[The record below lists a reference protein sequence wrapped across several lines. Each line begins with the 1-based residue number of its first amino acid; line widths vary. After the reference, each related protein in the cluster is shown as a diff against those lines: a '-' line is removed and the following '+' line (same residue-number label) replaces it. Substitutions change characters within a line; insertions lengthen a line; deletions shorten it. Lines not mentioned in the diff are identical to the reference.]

1 MLYVPSASEPKNFQK
16 GKIGLKQS
24 NPERKRQ
31 RRTTIRL
38 LYLLLI
44 LVPLLSTATY
54 TWFSLSR
61 APKVNAMALYINTPA
76 GLEITWTPEDEES
89 WGQNLNYAEYADG
102 ETILKPVTYS
112 DHENKFYAANF
123 GLDGRM
129 SDIAYALTDEQNA
142 NRDDGHG
149 YYLKMT
155 FYART
160 DENVSVSLSRAYENS
175 GTYLIGTPIWNG
187 EDILHNDGG
196 QGAQSAVRVGF
207 RITHYDTEGQ
217 QVGEPEFMIYEPNC
231 SYHIDYNLTGQY
243 VPTASIDG
251 TENLISEDRLIRQ
264 SSTFWY
270 EMDPVQNGVL
280 LYEYGEFL
288 DDQHLFD
295 LDEDCMAKIEIYL
308 WLEGQDIDCTNE
320 IGKEAQIFANIQFH
334 SVNRPNSGMEEIETN
349 GKGNSDHQN

>member
-1 MLYVPSASEPKNFQK
+1 M
-16 GKIGLKQS
+16 KQS

-31 RRTTIRL
+31 RRTTLRL

-61 APKVNAMALYINTPA
+61 APKVNTMALYINTPV

-89 WGQNLNYAEYADG
+89 WGQNLNYAEYADS

-112 DHENKFYAANF
+112 DKEKTFYAANF
-123 GLDGRM
+123 GFDGRM

-155 FYART
+155 CYVRT
-160 DENVSVSLSRAYENS
+160 DENVKVSLSRAYENS
-175 GTYLIGTPIWNG
+175 GTYLIGTPIWNS
-187 EDILHNDGG
+187 EEILHNDGG

-207 RITHYDTEGQ
+207 KITHYDVDGQ
-217 QVGEPEFMIYEPNC
+217 QVDEPKFIIYEPNC
-231 SYHIDYNLTGQY
+231 NYHINYEQAGQY
-243 VPTASIDG
+243 IPTASIDG
-251 TENLISEDRLIRQ
+251 TENLISEDQLIRQ
-264 SSTFWY
+264 SSTLWF

-280 LYEYGEFL
+280 VYQYGEFL

-295 LDEDCMAKIEIYL
+295 LYEDCMAKIEIYL

-320 IGKEAQIFANIQFH
+320 IGKEAQIFANIQFY
-334 SVNRPNSGMEEIETN
+334 SENRPDSGMENIETN
-349 GKGNSDHQN
+349 GKGDRGDDDGHDDDRYDDDFD

>member
-1 MLYVPSASEPKNFQK
+1 MLYVPLRIETAKKK
-16 GKIGLKQS
+16 GKNVLKKTR
-24 NPERKRQ
+24 PERKGQ
-31 RRTTIRL
+31 RRTTLRL

-61 APKVNAMALYINTPA
+61 TPKVNAMALYINTPA
-76 GLEITWTPEDEES
+76 GLEITWTPEDEDS
-89 WGQNLNYAEYADG
+89 WGQNLNYADYIDG
-102 ETILKPVTYS
+102 NTVLKPATYS
-112 DHENKFYAANF
+112 DSEKTFYAANF

-129 SDIAYALTDEQNA
+129 SDIAYALSDEQNA
-142 NRDDGHG
+142 NRDDGSG

-155 FYART
+155 CFVRT
-160 DENVSVSLSRAYENS
+160 DENVTVSLSRAYENS
-175 GTYLIGTPIWNG
+175 GTYLIGTPIWDS
-187 EDILHNDGG
+187 EEILHNDGG
-196 QGAQSAVRVGF
+196 QGAQAAVRVGF
-207 RITHYDTEGQ
+207 KITHYDEN
-217 QVGEPEFMIYEPNC
+217 GEQADEPKFIIYEPNC
-231 SYHIDYNLTGQY
+231 GYHIDYNHAGEY
-243 VPTASIDG
+243 IPTPSIDG

-264 SSTFWY
+264 SATYWF
-270 EMDPVQNGVL
+270 EMDPVQNGIL

-334 SVNRPNSGMEEIETN
+334 SVSRGGSGMEDIEKNETN
-349 GKGNSDHQN
+349 IDNIE